1 MAIDQEFE
9 MPQREFDDAIVGAG
23 VIGLAHAYHLAMRG
37 RRVIVFERSP
47 LSTEATGGAAGASV
61 RNFGMIWPIG
71 QPLGRMYEL
80 ARRSRELWLNAL
92 QAAGLWYEP
101 TGSLHLAYH
110 DDEEATLREF
120 IAAAQ
125 ANGVECHWLGPK
137 QVSSKTSAVNLDG
150 LRGAMWSTIETC
162 VDPREVISKLPVWLS
177 KEYGVQFV
185 FGRAVT
191 AYNDRRAL
199 AAGEEYCA
207 ENLYVC
213 AGDDLQ
219 TLFPS
224 VFHDSGLIRCK
235 LQMMRSQPMSNDWR
249 VGPMLAAGLTLAHYR
264 AFQDCQSL
272 PALKKRFADE
282 MPDYVRHGIHV
293 MVSQNGLGELT
304 LGDSHEYDGEI
315 TPFDKHEIDELVLRY
330 LNTFFN
336 APDMRIASRWNGVY
350 VKHPAEP
357 YFIARPAAG
366 VTVVTGVGGAGMT
379 LSFGLA
385 ERTVKENL
393 GED

>member
-47 LSTEATGGAAGASV
+47 LSIGATVGASGASI

-71 QPLGRMYEL
+71 QPAGKTYEL

-92 QAAGLWYEP
+92 QASGLWYEP

-110 DDEEATLREF
+110 GDEAEALREF
-120 IAAAQ
+120 IAAAP
-125 ANGVECHWLGPK
+125 ANGIDCHWLNPK
-137 QVSSKTSAVNLDG
+137 QVSSKSSAVKLDG

-162 VDPREVISKLPVWLS
+162 VDPREVVFNLPAWLN
-177 KEYGVQFV
+177 KEYGVRFV
-185 FGRAVT
+185 FDRAVA
-191 AYNDRRAL
+191 AYDDGRVF
-199 AAGEEYCA
+199 AAGEEYGVDD
-207 ENLYVC
+207 LYVC

-224 VFHDSGLIRCK
+224 VFHDSGLVRCK
-235 LQMMRSQPMSNDWR
+235 LQMMRSRPMLDGWR

-282 MPDYVRHGIHV
+282 MPDYVRYGIHV

-304 LGDSHEYDGEI
+304 LGDSHEYDAEI
-315 TPFDKHEIDELVLRY
+315 TPFDKPEVDELVLRY

-336 APDMRIASRWNGVY
+336 APDLRIASRWNGVY
-350 VKHPAEP
+350 VKHPTEP

-385 ERTVKENL
+385 EKIVKENL

>member
-1 MAIDQEFE
+1 MR
-9 MPQREFDDAIVGAG
+9 PREFDDAIVGAG

-47 LSTEATGGAAGASV
+47 LSRGAAGASI

-71 QPLGRMYEL
+71 QPAGEMYEL
-80 ARRSRELWLNAL
+80 ARRSREVWLNAL

-110 DDEEATLREF
+110 DDEADVLREF
-120 IAAAQ
+120 IKAAP
-125 ANGVECHWLGPK
+125 ANGVECQWLDPRK
-137 QVSSKTSAVNLDG
+137 VISKSSAVKPDG
-150 LRGAMWSTIETC
+150 LRGAMWSVIETC
-162 VDPREVISKLPVWLS
+162 VDPREVVFNLPTWLN

-185 FGRAVT
+185 FDRAVT
-191 AYNDRRAL
+191 AYNDRRAF
-199 AAGEEYCA
+199 AAGDEYGA
-207 ENLYVC
+207 DNLYVC

-219 TLFPS
+219 TLFPA
-224 VFHDSGLIRCK
+224 VFHGSGLVRCK
-235 LQMMRSQPMSNDWR
+235 LQMMRSIPMLDGWR

-264 AFQDCQSL
+264 AFQDCPSL

-282 MPDYVRHGIHV
+282 MPDYVRYGIHV

-304 LGDSHEYDGEI
+304 LGDSHEYDAEI

-330 LNTFFN
+330 LNTFFE
-336 APDMRIASRWNGVY
+336 APKLQIASRWNGVY
-350 VKHPAEP
+350 IKHPTEAF
-357 YFIARPAAG
+357 FIARPEAS

-379 LSFGLA
+379 MSFGLA
-385 ERTVKENL
+385 EKIVKENL

>member
-1 MAIDQEFE
+1 
-9 MPQREFDDAIVGAG
+9 MPLGDFDDAIVGAG

-47 LSTEATGGAAGASV
+47 LPRGATGASI

-71 QPLGRMYEL
+71 QPAGEMYEL
-80 ARRSRELWLNAL
+80 ARRSRELWLNVL
-92 QAAGLWYEP
+92 QAADLWYEP
-101 TGSLHLAYH
+101 TGSLHLAHH
-110 DDEEATLREF
+110 DDEADVLREF
-120 IAAAQ
+120 IAAAP
-125 ANGVECHWLGPK
+125 ANGFECQWLDPP
-137 QVSSKTSAVNLDG
+137 QVLSKSSAVKTDEPDR
-150 LRGAMWSTIETC
+150 LRGAMWSPIETC
-162 VDPREVISKLPVWLS
+162 VDPREVIFNLPAWLS

-185 FGRAVT
+185 FDRAVT

-199 AAGEEYCA
+199 AGGEEYVA
-207 ENLYVC
+207 DNLYVC

-219 TLFPS
+219 TLFPA
-224 VFHDSGLIRCK
+224 VFRDSGLVRCK
-235 LQMMRSQPMSNDWR
+235 LQMMRSRPMADDWR

-264 AFQDCQSL
+264 AFQDCPSL
-272 PALKKRFADE
+272 AALKKRFADE
-282 MPDYVRHGIHV
+282 MLDYVRYGIHV

-304 LGDSHEYDGEI
+304 LGDSHEYGAEI
-315 TPFDKHEIDELVLRY
+315 TPFDKQEIDELALRY

-336 APDMRIASRWNGVY
+336 APKLQIASRWNGVY
-350 VKHPAEP
+350 VKHPTEP

-385 ERTVKENL
+385 EKIVRENL
-393 GED
+393 GEN

>member
-1 MAIDQEFE
+1 
-9 MPQREFDDAIVGAG
+9 MPPREFDDAMVGAG

-37 RRVIVFERSP
+37 RRVVVFERSP
-47 LSTEATGGAAGASV
+47 LSGGATGAAI

-71 QPLGRMYEL
+71 QPAGEMYEL

-101 TGSLHLAYH
+101 IGSLHLAYH
-110 DDEEATLREF
+110 DDEADVLREF
-120 IAAAQ
+120 IKAAP
-125 ANGVECHWLGPK
+125 ANGVECQWLNPP
-137 QVSSKTSAVNLDG
+137 QVLSKSSAVRLDG
-150 LRGAMWSTIETC
+150 LLGAMWSAVETC
-162 VDPREVISKLPVWLS
+162 VDPREVIVNMPGWLS

-191 AYNDRRAL
+191 AYNDRRAF
-199 AAGEEYCA
+199 AGGEEYVA
-207 ENLYVC
+207 DNLYVC

-219 TLFPS
+219 TLFPAA
-224 VFHDSGLIRCK
+224 FRDSGLLRCK
-235 LQMMRSQPMSNDWR
+235 LQMMRSRPMGDDWR
-249 VGPMLAAGLTLAHYR
+249 VGPMLAAGLTLAHSR
-264 AFQDCQSL
+264 AFQESPSL

-282 MPDYVRHGIHV
+282 MPDYVRYGIHV

-304 LGDSHEYDGEI
+304 LGDSHEYDVEI

-336 APDMRIASRWNGVY
+336 APNLQIASRWNGVY

-385 ERTVKENL
+385 EKIVKENL
-393 GED
+393 GEN

>member
-1 MAIDQEFE
+1 
-9 MPQREFDDAIVGAG
+9 MPQREFDDAIAGAG

-47 LSTEATGGAAGASV
+47 LPGGASGASV

-71 QPLGRMYEL
+71 QPAGEMYEL

-92 QAAGLWYEP
+92 QASGLWYEP

-110 DDEEATLREF
+110 DDEANALREF
-120 IAAAQ
+120 IAAAP
-125 ANGVECHWLGPK
+125 ASGIECQWLDPP
-137 QVSSKTSAVNLDG
+137 QVLSKSSAVKLDG
-150 LRGAMWSTIETC
+150 PDRLRGAMWSPIEIC
-162 VDPREVISKLPVWLS
+162 IDPREVIANLPAWLS
-177 KEYGVQFV
+177 EEYGVRFA
-185 FGRAVT
+185 FNRAVT
-191 AYNDRRAL
+191 GYDDRRVIAG
-199 AAGEEYCA
+199 GEEYGA
-207 ENLYVC
+207 DNLYVC
-213 AGDDLQ
+213 GGDDLQ
-219 TLFPS
+219 TLFPE

-235 LQMMRSQPMSNDWR
+235 LQMMRARPMPPMREDWR

-264 AFQDCQSL
+264 AFQDCASL

-282 MPDYVRHGIHV
+282 MPDYVRYGIHV

-304 LGDSHEYDGEI
+304 LGDSHEYGAEI
-315 TPFDKHEIDELVLRY
+315 TPFDKQEIEELVLRY
-330 LNTFFN
+330 LNTFFDV
-336 APDMRIASRWNGVY
+336 PKLEIASRWNGVY

-385 ERTVKENL
+385 EKIVKENM
-393 GED
+393 GEN